1 MTLSGLQTQSAAAE
15 DLWQQSMSL
24 ANGERPTITSSNERI
39 SPWMNVLLL
48 GVFVAIP
55 YLIHK
60 ISSSIRQNQIKGN
73 YFCISKKTG
82 KNLTV

>member
-1 MTLSGLQTQSAAAE
+1 M
-15 DLWQQSMSL
+15 
-24 ANGERPTITSSNERI
+24 PTNQRI

-60 ISSSIRQNQIKGN
+60 ISSNIRQAQIKGN
-73 YFCISKKTG
+73 YINSLQWEKIK
-82 KNLTV
+82 

>member
-1 MTLSGLQTQSAAAE
+1 MFLSGLQTQSAVVE
-15 DLWQQSMSL
+15 DLWQQSSSL
-24 ANGERPTITSSNERI
+24 VNGERPTITSSTNERI

-60 ISSSIRQNQIKGN
+60 ISSNIRQSQIKGN
-73 YFCISKKTG
+73 YFCISKKIEKT
-82 KNLTV
+82 